1 VSYFLGHDSR
11 GAGDKTGQSVPFT
24 RRRYRAKGNKSLFAL
39 CLIPGK
45 DMIKIGRNE
54 PCPCG
59 SGKKF
64 KKCHMGR
71 EDELVLHEL
80 EDISDEISGRIT
92 GLPEVSYGR
101 SKEIADALDMKGLT
115 GSDIGIKFVDLKK
128 YADLN
133 IIGSPQSKISKEEKS
148 GGLFINVYK
157 TLKTDPDHIY
167 LAISPDIEDSTLT
180 HQLAHV
186 LDYLAGSKIMPGSLS
201 PLALEIGIPVDHL
214 EHPEEFG
221 YWFTYL
227 KERFDIQQD
236 ADDTII
242 SYLYDNGM
250 LIKGQEIEQK
260 NSLILKSRSDQ
271 IFKFLG
277 ERSQEI
283 NTLIRDL
290 PGYIGE
296 RVVKN

>member
-1 VSYFLGHDSR
+1 VGVGKPIAFC
-11 GAGDKTGQSVPFT
+11 SVPFVLT
-24 RRRYRAKGNKSLFAL
+24 LKEN
-39 CLIPGK
+39 
-45 DMIKIGRNE
+45 MMKIGRNE
-54 PCPCG
+54 LCPCG

-71 EDELVLHEL
+71 EDELTLDGL
-80 EDISDEISGRIT
+80 EDISDEMSERIT
-92 GLPEVSYGR
+92 GLPEVNYGR
-101 SKEIADALDMKGLT
+101 SKEIVDALDIEDLT
-115 GSDIGIKFVDLKK
+115 GNRIGIKFVDLKE

-133 IIGSPQSKISKEEKS
+133 IFGSPQSKISKEKKS
-148 GGLFINVYK
+148 GGLFVNVYK

-167 LAISPDIEDSTLT
+167 LAISPDIDDSTLT

-186 LDYLAGSKIMPGSLS
+186 LDYLAGSKLMPGLLS
-201 PLALEIGIPVDHL
+201 PLGLEMGIPVEHL

-221 YWFTYL
+221 YWLNYL
-227 KERFDIQQD
+227 NKRFDVQQD

-250 LIKGQEIEQK
+250 LIKGKEIDER

-283 NTLIRDL
+283 NALIRDL
-290 PGYIGE
+290 SGYIGE
-296 RVVKN
+296 RVVKD